1 MDCFDDVVDPQ
12 NLGAL
17 LRSIYFF
24 SNTNAKKVGELV
36 CAENSAPL
44 SSAVSTASAGALKL
58 MAVYSTNNSPKSLTK
73 AKQNRWFI
81 LGAQPL
87 QERHKTIMNK
97 KR

>member
-1 MDCFDDVVDPQ
+1 
-12 NLGAL
+12 
-17 LRSIYFF
+17 
-24 SNTNAKKVGELV
+24 
-36 CAENSAPL
+36 
-44 SSAVSTASAGALKL
+44 
-58 MAVYSTNNSPKSLTK
+58 MAVYSTNNSLKSLTK